1 MARRLTRAIG
11 CDPAGAVNQGEI
23 GLLLREHRPEIAE
36 RREDGQPDAPAVPVP
51 GPVQRDLPDDVRR
64 GHVGG
69 EFTIHRLGDDQ
80 AEIVGQAVVEPTAP
94 MRGGVGV
101 TESGLHPDL

>member
-1 MARRLTRAIG
+1 M
-11 CDPAGAVNQGEI
+11 
-23 GLLLREHRPEIAE
+23 
-36 RREDGQPDAPAVPVP
+36 
-51 GPVQRDLPDDVRR
+51 
-64 GHVGG
+64 
-69 EFTIHRLGDDQ
+69 HRLGDDQ

>member
-23 GLLLREHRPEIAE
+23 GLLLREHRLKIAE
-36 RREDGQPDAPAVPVP
+36 RVRMVNPTPQPSRFRARYSAICPTTFA
-51 GPVQRDLPDDVRR
+51 
-64 GHVGG
+64 GG
-69 EFTIHRLGDDQ
+69 TSAASSPYTRLGDDQ
-80 AEIVGQAVVEPTAP
+80 AEIVSQAVVEPTAP